1 MQVCPRM
8 LTIKQV
14 VAETNLSY
22 EFIRQLCLQNKIVF
36 IKAGNKYLIN
46 WDKFIDY
53 LNRGTPT
60 EQENNN

>member
-36 IKAGNKYLIN
+36 IRSGNKYLIN
-46 WDKFIDY
+46 FEKFVDY
-53 LNRGTPT
+53 LNGDMIT
-60 EQENNN
+60 EQENNT